1 LPIRWRLTLL
11 NAVMIGVILLTLAG
25 SFAWLWYRQNVNQDA
40 NTTKTQAREAA
51 KALQDGEDLLG
62 RDDDELRQA
71 TAGSDVVI
79 VLRNAQGEVLG
90 QEPKPPEK
98 PDFKKTEEIEDP
110 VWKEVLKS
118 GEPAHGTADR
128 SSEGSDYNVYAMR
141 VNPEPTFD
149 VVLQSAGDKKGQV
162 IKVVRTA
169 THRKDL
175 KSWEKAKALVDEAP
189 KLDTKDATIKAG
201 LSTDTANKLK
211 AKLEEAGA
219 KVELPPTITSSARV
233 VEAGEPYPSFS
244 GVLEE
249 LGKVLATVGLLGFV
263 LLVGGAYLLTR
274 AALSPVEA
282 IVRAAGE
289 MSEGDLSRRLPV
301 ANPKDEIGRLTTTIN
316 ALLARLEVAFTRL
329 EETLSRLEETLSRQ
343 RRFAA
348 DASHELRTPLTS
360 ISGHARMLD
369 EWALE
374 GDKETA
380 HRSVDTIRKE
390 AGRMR
395 GLIESLLTL
404 TRGDEG
410 APMEVGRYDLAAVG
424 KEATET
430 AGAAAEGRVSVG
442 FVPNEHEVRAT
453 FDRDRVMQVASILLD
468 NAVKYTPEGG
478 SVTVRVE
485 EEDGGVALAVSDTG
499 VGISED
505 QMPLVF
511 ERFYRAD
518 SARAEEGIGLGLS
531 IARQSAEAHGGTIE
545 ARSKLGVGSTFVLL
559 LPRGKRGPPQ
569 EGPNTQE
576 SEDPW

>member
-1 LPIRWRLTLL
+1 MPIRWRLTLL
-11 NAVMIGVILLTLAG
+11 NALIIGFILLTLAA
-25 SFAWLWYRQNVNQDA
+25 STTWLWRADLIAKVM
-40 NTTKTQAREAA
+40 NTTERQGEATA
-51 KALQDGEDLLG
+51 EGLEDGEDLLG
-62 RDDDELRQA
+62 ADQDELE
-71 TAGSDVVI
+71 TLTEDGTVVI

-98 PDFKKTEEIEDP
+98 PDFKKTGEIDDP

-118 GEPAHGTADR
+118 GQPDHGTAKR

-141 VNPEPTFD
+141 VKPDPTFD
-149 VVLQSAGDKKGQV
+149 VVLQSAGDKKDQV
-162 IKVVRTA
+162 TKVVRKA

-201 LSTDTANKLK
+201 LSTDAANNLK

-233 VEAGEPYPSFS
+233 VEAGKRYPSVR
-244 GVLEE
+244 GILEDFAP
-249 LGKVLATVGLLGFV
+249 VLATVGLLGFV

-282 IVRAAGE
+282 VVRAAGE

-301 ANPKDEIGRLTTTIN
+301 ANPKDEIGRLTITIN

-329 EETLSRLEETLSRQ
+329 EETLSRQ
-343 RRFAA
+343 QRFAA

-369 EWALE
+369 EWALH
-374 GDKETA
+374 GDEQTA
-380 HRSVDTIRKE
+380 RQSVGTIRRE

-395 GLIESLLTL
+395 GLVESLLTL

-410 APMEVGRYDLAAVG
+410 APMEVGRYDLSALG

-430 AGAAAEGRVSVG
+430 ARAAAEGRVSVE
-442 FVPNEHEVRAT
+442 FVSNEHEVTAA
-453 FDRDRVMQVASILLD
+453 FDRERVLQVASILLD

-478 SVTVRVE
+478 SVQVRVE
-485 EEDGGVALAVSDTG
+485 EKDGGAALAVSDTG
-499 VGISED
+499 VGISEE
-505 QMPLVF
+505 QLPLVF
-511 ERFYRAD
+511 DRFYRAD
-518 SARAEEGIGLGLS
+518 AARTEEGVGLGLS
-531 IARQSAEAHGGTIE
+531 IARQIAEAHGGTIE
-545 ARSKLGVGSTFVLL
+545 AMSKLGVGSTFVLL
-559 LPRGKRGPPQ
+559 LPRQKPGPSQ
-569 EGPNTQE
+569 EGPRTQE
-576 SEDPW
+576 AEDPR